1 MTRPIALLVLSACL
15 VVAPA
20 RAGAQD
26 LGYFEASGDVGQPA
40 ISGSAKYDDATQ
52 TYTIT
57 GAGTN
62 MWASRDEF
70 QFVWR
75 KLNGDFILLGALVSF
90 APETVTNTFGNGNA
104 QVLFSSAAMSDLPG
118 ASGSSFARIR
128 SWQRASSN

>member
-1 MTRPIALLVLSACL
+1 MTRPIALLVLATGLSM
-15 VVAPA
+15 APA

-40 ISGSAKYDDATQ
+40 IAGAAKYDAANQ

-62 MWASRDEF
+62 MWATRDEF

-75 KLNGDFILLGALVSF
+75 KLNGDFILRAHVAFQGAGVD
-90 APETVTNTFGNGNA
+90 PH
-104 QVLFSSAAMSDLPG
+104 
-118 ASGSSFARIR
+118 R
-128 SWQRASSN
+128 